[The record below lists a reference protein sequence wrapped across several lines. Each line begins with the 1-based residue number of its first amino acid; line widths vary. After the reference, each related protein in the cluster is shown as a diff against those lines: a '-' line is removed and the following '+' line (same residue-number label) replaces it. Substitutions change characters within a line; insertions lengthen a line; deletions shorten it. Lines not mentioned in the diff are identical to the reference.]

1 MSLPVELKSIE
12 PFLARSN
19 ELKLV
24 EPAISYWCRFDSIAF
39 SII

>member
-24 EPAISYWCRFDSIAF
+24 EPAISYWCRFNSIAL
-39 SII
+39 SIL